1 MRSLVRVLAV
11 LAAEGVGFFL
21 LRTLFDNEQGDANI
35 GAGLLLFGLLVVVV
49 AVWAF
54 VDGVR
59 AAGYAQALLP
69 WVVVAAA
76 VGVAL
81 PVAVAVTEDLD
92 RDTLVKD
99 LAGTIPFMMVVVLV
113 PAAIAVAVGRARGAS
128 RSPEHQPPA

>member
-11 LAAEGVGFFL
+11 LAAGGVGFFL

-35 GAGLLLFGLLVVVV
+35 GAGLLLFGLLAVGV

-54 VDGVR
+54 VDGLR
-59 AAGYAQALLP
+59 AESYAQALIP

-81 PVAVAVTEDLD
+81 PLGVTVTEDLD

-99 LAGTIPFMMVVVLV
+99 LAGTIPFMILLVLV
-113 PAAIAVAVGRARGAS
+113 PAALAVAVGRARGAS
-128 RSPEHQPPA
+128 S

>member
-11 LAAEGVGFFL
+11 LAAGGVGFFL

-35 GAGLLLFGLLVVVV
+35 GAGLLLFGLLVVGV
-49 AVWAF
+49 AAWAY
-54 VDGVR
+54 VDGTR
-59 AAGYAQALLP
+59 ADGYAQALIP

-92 RDTLVKD
+92 RDTLAKD
-99 LAGTIPFMMVVVLV
+99 LAGTIPFMMVLVLV
-113 PAAIAVAVGRARGAS
+113 PAALAVAVGRARPS
-128 RSPEHQPPA
+128 QRR